1 MDMKMNEQGRQSMGR
16 QNYWLGSTQRFFKA
30 ANGKTELRV
39 EKPAELVFLLLSVLF
54 FSLSFFPDLLCAK
67 KDGIFDSFGFCEK
80 RILTLTSNDN
90 FYVISFDCNTT
101 DAEV

>member
-39 EKPAELVFLLLSVLF
+39 EKPAELFFVLFCLFCFFLCLFFQTYSVLRKME
-54 FSLSFFPDLLCAK
+54 SSIAL
-67 KDGIFDSFGFCEK
+67 DSVK
-80 RILTLTSNDN
+80 RE
-90 FYVISFDCNTT
+90 Y
-101 DAEV
+101 